1 MIDTLPPFSLASCT
15 CSEHRVRSSQ
25 PRRRANVKINLIQSV
40 SYHLSYTERSFIA
53 LAEGPSGDYWRV
65 HLAAF
70 VGVTES
76 SGTRHESAIKPH
88 EK

>member
-1 MIDTLPPFSLASCT
+1 MIDTLPPFSLAVSM
-15 CSEHRVRSSQ
+15 HRVRSSQ
-25 PRRRANVKINLIQSV
+25 PRRRANVKIVLYNLIQSV

-53 LAEGPSGDYWRV
+53 LAEGRSGDYWRV

-70 VGVTES
+70 VRVTEP
-76 SGTRHESAIKPH
+76 SGTRHESAIKPQ